1 LSSQDF
7 FDRRL
12 IIRHGST
19 VYRAEEDNDVTR
31 PFFDERRQKCGHGFR
46 QLALLARDKRA
57 KLLSSE
63 SRADFDDDINA
74 FGLGRLWD
82 DRRRIKPLEQHAEN
96 EALLGSHSRNAN
108 QSICVKPSKHTNSGA
123 ASDLEIKA
131 FLSEAWIFA

>member
-1 LSSQDF
+1 M
-7 FDRRL
+7 
-12 IIRHGST
+12 
-19 VYRAEEDNDVTR
+19 
-31 PFFDERRQKCGHGFR
+31 
-46 QLALLARDKRA
+46 ALLARDKRA